1 MSGFV
6 AMPRKIKEWRYYT
19 DANTYRL
26 FTHLIYSATWK
37 PISKGE
43 IDLLPGQ
50 LITGRKILASE
61 LRLSEQ
67 EIRTSLNKLKTSQ
80 EITIK
85 ATNKFSIIT
94 VCKWDEYQSY
104 ETNNQPIDQPSI
116 QPTINQQSTTLITSI
131 INKQEKKIKRE
142 VFTSPNITEIKE
154 YFSQKI
160 QEKGLLLN
168 PDTQAEKFESFY
180 GSKGWKVGNQK
191 MIDWKKAVS
200 GWIQRANETKNHRQT
215 SNNYQSIN
223 YQPGNEIAL

>member
-6 AMPRKIKEWRYYT
+6 PMPRKIKEWRYYT

-26 FTHLIYSATWK
+26 FTHLIYSAAWK
-37 PISKGE
+37 PISKGG